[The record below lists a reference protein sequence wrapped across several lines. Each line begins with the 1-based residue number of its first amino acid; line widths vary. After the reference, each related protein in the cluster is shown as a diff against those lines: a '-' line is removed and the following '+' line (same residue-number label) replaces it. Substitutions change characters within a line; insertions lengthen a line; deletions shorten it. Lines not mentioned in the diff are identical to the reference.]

1 MQNELIYIETVWQKG
16 SFSKAAQALYLT
28 QPALSLAIQKVEN
41 EIGMPLFDRSKKP
54 LALTEAGQIY
64 LDHIRQVKALEEER
78 KNRLYDITSMQRG
91 LIRIG
96 ATSYLISHILPP
108 VLQMFHQKYPKI
120 RLQIWEAGSFELR
133 EMLIEQQL
141 DVIFISRADK
151 DLPYDPHPGFQDH
164 LILCVPDILHSE
176 EIMKDAALT
185 GEDIKAGKHLQDDCP
200 RAELKC
206 FSDLPMILLEEK
218 YDLRRRADDIFMD
231 SGIKIK
237 PQLEVA
243 QLLTARALS
252 YAGLGATL
260 IPDRAILP
268 AQNGV
273 HYYRLDHPQAVR
285 NMMLVTNKRSYVSF
299 ALQRFM
305 EAFSLVYSAE

>member
-1 MQNELIYIETVWQKG
+1 
-16 SFSKAAQALYLT
+16 
-28 QPALSLAIQKVEN
+28 
-41 EIGMPLFDRSKKP
+41 
-54 LALTEAGQIY
+54 
-64 LDHIRQVKALEEER
+64 
-78 KNRLYDITSMQRG
+78 
-91 LIRIG
+91 
-96 ATSYLISHILPP
+96 
-108 VLQMFHQKYPKI
+108 
-120 RLQIWEAGSFELR
+120 
-133 EMLIEQQL
+133 
-141 DVIFISRADK
+141 
-151 DLPYDPHPGFQDH
+151 
-164 LILCVPDILHSE
+164 
-176 EIMKDAALT
+176 
-185 GEDIKAGKHLQDDCP
+185 
-200 RAELKC
+200 
-206 FSDLPMILLEEK
+206 MILLEEK

>member
-1 MQNELIYIETVWQKG
+1 
-16 SFSKAAQALYLT
+16 
-28 QPALSLAIQKVEN
+28 
-41 EIGMPLFDRSKKP
+41 
-54 LALTEAGQIY
+54 
-64 LDHIRQVKALEEER
+64 
-78 KNRLYDITSMQRG
+78 
-91 LIRIG
+91 
-96 ATSYLISHILPP
+96 
-108 VLQMFHQKYPKI
+108 
-120 RLQIWEAGSFELR
+120 
-133 EMLIEQQL
+133 
-141 DVIFISRADK
+141 
-151 DLPYDPHPGFQDH
+151 
-164 LILCVPDILHSE
+164 
-176 EIMKDAALT
+176 MKDAALT

>member
-1 MQNELIYIETVWQKG
+1 MKRVL
-16 SFSKAAQALYLT
+16 FFL
-28 QPALSLAIQKVEN
+28 ALSFPFFAW
-41 EIGMPLFDRSKKP
+41 
-54 LALTEAGQIY
+54 GQHNTKGY
-64 LDHIRQVKALEEER
+64 YK
-78 KNRLYDITSMQRG
+78 
-91 LIRIG
+91 
-96 ATSYLISHILPP
+96 
-108 VLQMFHQKYPKI
+108 
-120 RLQIWEAGSFELR
+120 
-133 EMLIEQQL
+133 
-141 DVIFISRADK
+141 
-151 DLPYDPHPGFQDH
+151 
-164 LILCVPDILHSE
+164 
-176 EIMKDAALT
+176 
-185 GEDIKAGKHLQDDCP
+185 
-200 RAELKC
+200 
-206 FSDLPMILLEEK
+206 
-218 YDLRRRADDIFMD
+218 DIFMD

>member
-141 DVIFISRADK
+141 DVIFISRVDK
-151 DLPYDPHPGFQDH
+151 DLPYDLHPGFQDH
-164 LILCVPDILHSE
+164 LILCFPDILQSE
-176 EIMKDAALT
+176 KI
-185 GEDIKAGKHLQDDCP
+185 IKKAK
-200 RAELKC
+200 
-206 FSDLPMILLEEK
+206 
-218 YDLRRRADDIFMD
+218 
-231 SGIKIK
+231 
-237 PQLEVA
+237 
-243 QLLTARALS
+243 
-252 YAGLGATL
+252 
-260 IPDRAILP
+260 
-268 AQNGV
+268 
-273 HYYRLDHPQAVR
+273 
-285 NMMLVTNKRSYVSF
+285 
-299 ALQRFM
+299 
-305 EAFSLVYSAE
+305 